1 MIYPLQRLRQLSALA
16 TAQRVRAK
24 KLLRH
29 VRRSRF
35 AMREEVADEQRACN
49 NEILPAGRWFP
60 ASAGRPN
67 ANLVSHGLQH
77 DLRSRCS
84 FWAKAGAPKQ
94 VLRWIN
100 RGVPLPFQSEPQPYH
115 HHNPT
120 WHPAELQYW
129 QDVLLPKCL

>member
-49 NEILPAGRWFP
+49 NEILLAGRWFP

-77 DLRSRCS
+77 DLRS
-84 FWAKAGAPKQ
+84 
-94 VLRWIN
+94 
-100 RGVPLPFQSEPQPYH
+100 H
-115 HHNPT
+115 
-120 WHPAELQYW
+120 
-129 QDVLLPKCL
+129 